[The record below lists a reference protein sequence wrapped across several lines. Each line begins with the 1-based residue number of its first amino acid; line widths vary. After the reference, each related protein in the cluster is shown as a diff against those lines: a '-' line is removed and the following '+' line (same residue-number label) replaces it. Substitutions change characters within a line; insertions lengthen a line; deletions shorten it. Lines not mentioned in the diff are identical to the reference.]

1 MEYEKQQKGF
11 KFIKNIDDIIIRDIK
26 EYFEEPNI
34 YLKQNKRI
42 IVGKSFLKKLQNSNK
57 FNEENKKQITYDS
70 KNISNKN
77 KSNNIEN
84 NKNLIENHSIT
95 ETNEKK
101 TLNPLKEGIHYEYKT
116 VKEILNSFKEGKKR
130 EEKEIKEGT
139 DKLIPKNIR
148 EKVKKLYLSQEKNL
162 KRILLENEKDEI
174 FLDFLSKKCRT
185 KKRNLLFNNTEDYRI
200 KNQFNNYI
208 ENNKNLYE
216 KFGNYCWYMDL
227 RRPKLV
233 KKTRS
238 NHVNIGMRGKTLWEP
253 IVDFPDDNFEII
265 KKAEKPYETNYEK
278 FFIKNYLLKEQN
290 DKNKFKKNKR
300 YRLINLNDINNII
313 IKGKNLVSFEKEN
326 FLKYDTDEKRTY
338 KVFKDPME
346 DNDKCSKN
354 FVFKENYSFIP
365 KKFKTEN

>member
-1 MEYEKQQKGF
+1 MEYKKHQKGF
-11 KFIKNIDDIIIRDIK
+11 KFVKNSDDIIIRDIK
-26 EYFEEPNI
+26 EYFEEPKI

-42 IVGKSFLKKLQNSNK
+42 IVGKSFLKKLQNSINI
-57 FNEENKKQITYDS
+57 NEESKKQIFYDN
-70 KNISNKN
+70 KNNSNNN

-84 NKNLIENHSIT
+84 KENLLKRYSIT
-95 ETNEKK
+95 EINEKK
-101 TLNPLKEGIHYEYKT
+101 TSSPLKKGIHYEYKT
-116 VKEILNSFKEGKKR
+116 MKDILNSFKEGKKR
-130 EEKEIKEGT
+130 EEKEMKKGT
-139 DKLIPKNIR
+139 DELIPKNIR
-148 EKVKKLYLSQEKNL
+148 EKTKKLYLSQEKNL
-162 KRILLENEKDEI
+162 KKIMFEREKDEI
-174 FLDFLSKKCRT
+174 FLNFLSKKCKT
-185 KKRNLLFNNTEDYRI
+185 EKKNLLFNNTEYYRI
-200 KNQFNNYI
+200 KNQLNDYI

-233 KKTRS
+233 KKARS
-238 NHVNIGMRGKTLWEP
+238 NYVNIGIKGKTLWEP

-290 DKNKFKKNKR
+290 GKKFKKNKR

-326 FLKYDTDEKRTY
+326 FLKYDTNEKHAY

-346 DNDKCSKN
+346 ENYKCSKN
-354 FVFKENYSFIP
+354 FVYKENYSFFP
-365 KKFKTEN
+365 RKFKSES

>member
-26 EYFEEPNI
+26 EYFDEPNI

-57 FNEENKKQITYDS
+57 FNEENKKQITYDG

-148 EKVKKLYLSQEKNL
+148 EKTKKLYLSQEKNL
-162 KRILLENEKDEI
+162 KRILFENEKDEI

-278 FFIKNYLLKEQN
+278 FFIKNYFLKEQN
-290 DKNKFKKNKR
+290 DKSKFKKNKR

-326 FLKYDTDEKRTY
+326 FLKYDTDEKHTY

-346 DNDKCSKN
+346 DNHECSKN

-365 KKFKTEN
+365 KTFKTEN